1 MALKIVLDE
10 CTSCGDCKP
19 VCPTKSITDKG
30 GIFKINKDTCTE
42 CEGDFDEPQCL
53 AVCPAGDACIV
64 PLAA

>member
-30 GIFKINKDTCTE
+30 GIFKIAKDTCTE
-42 CEGDFDEPQCL
+42 CEGEFDEPQCL
-53 AVCPAGDACIV
+53 AVCPAGDACIM

>member
-1 MALKIVLDE
+1 MALKIVQAE

-30 GIFKINKDTCTE
+30 GIFKINPETCTE
-42 CEGDFDEPQCL
+42 CEGEFDEPQCV
-53 AVCPAGDACIV
+53 AVCPGTDTCIV